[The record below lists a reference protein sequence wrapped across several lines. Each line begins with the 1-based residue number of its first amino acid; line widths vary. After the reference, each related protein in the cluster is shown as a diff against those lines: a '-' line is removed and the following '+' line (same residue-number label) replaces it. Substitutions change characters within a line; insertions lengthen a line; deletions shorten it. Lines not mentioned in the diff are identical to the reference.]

1 MQFAKNAV
9 AKLRIIWKNKEF
21 DGLNLSNI
29 DLERYELQNKVF
41 RKCIL
46 KGCNLMNANLHNTQ
60 FISCDLTEADL
71 TGVKVNDGTSFKK
84 SNLTRVIGL
93 TKDIISGSYRDM
105 TGMKLIELDLTGFD
119 FTTKTLTYVDFSRST
134 LTDAICSYALDNT
147 NFTGA
152 IGISNTTFK
161 HAKQLSNVMF
171 GNLTGID
178 FYKIDL
184 VYCNFTDAILTDVN
198 FGLVEFRERADI
210 MIKSFVGTTLN
221 NCTFHKNIQ
230 YLNFSNATLNNCTFH
245 KNLQYLNFSNATL
258 NNCSFRNIHDLN
270 FSNATL
276 NKCSFRNITLQYV
289 KFSGAN
295 LREIDLYD
303 AILYHIDMKKANLID
318 ANLEN
323 ADLTNV
329 IFVEADLIGANFTKS
344 MCRNIDFSYADLTR
358 SNFTGVKYSNAKFTD
373 SICVG
378 IQLREKSTE
387 STNDYP
393 AELIKGESEQ
403 IAKHPFPEM
412 LRNKVKGTE
421 TIYNN
426 EATKKADA
434 YQIHRVFGEF
444 LKAKM
449 PKYLNTMKEIL
460 KKDLHYSI
468 SNMKKIYSDL
478 ASSLEKK
485 YIEPTYAV
493 VPLNGQPETMQF
505 LIDERIIKGNNII
518 GYKSTYDNAKIT
530 PIYLEIKNRNG
541 KVTNII
547 YKGYRIE
554 NSVKGLTYRMNSIM
568 NRFSRT
574 DINTQENR
582 NAIGSM
588 GEFLT
593 SLPPSLDE
601 FKTTY
606 LVEFINSTFYSY
618 GNLSLGCQ
626 SCVQGILERVF
637 EIFTNTIRV
646 SCINDICGDDISEI
660 ASAFD
665 IELENK
671 RDTIQEDTI
680 NPIVMDWFESIED
693 DTKIGPNSKDT
704 SDTIEQDRLLSFLKF
719 VKTALRKVTIHYR
732 ASLIGYD
739 ASIDINNYMIKH
751 RAYICGAQS
760 GGKRRHKRTR
770 KIHRK

>member
-1 MQFAKNAV
+1 MQLAKNAV

-93 TKDIISGSYRDM
+93 TKDIISGSHRDM

-134 LTDAICSYALDNT
+134 LTDVICSNALDNT

-161 HAKQLSNVMF
+161 HVKQLSNVMF

-184 VYCNFTDAILTDVN
+184 VECVFTDAILTDVN

-221 NCTFHKNIQ
+221 NCTFHKN
-230 YLNFSNATLNNCTFH
+230 
-245 KNLQYLNFSNATL
+245 LQYLNFSNATL
-258 NNCSFRNIHDLN
+258 NNCSFRNIGL
-270 FSNATL
+270 
-276 NKCSFRNITLQYV
+276 RYV

-295 LREIDLYD
+295 LREIDLYE
-303 AILYHIDMKKANLID
+303 ARLYHIDMTKTNLID

-323 ADLTNV
+323 ADLENV
-329 IFVEADLIGANFTKS
+329 IFVEADLIGANFTKA
-344 MCRNIDFSYADLTR
+344 MCINIDFSYADLTR
-358 SNFTGVKYSNAKFTD
+358 SNFTGVKYSNARFIG

-403 IAKHPFPEM
+403 IAEHLFPEM

-421 TIYNN
+421 TIYSN
-426 EATKKADA
+426 EATRNVDA
-434 YQIHRVFGEF
+434 YQIHRVFAEF

-449 PKYLNTMKEIL
+449 PKYLNTMKKIL
-460 KKDLHYSI
+460 KKDLHYSK

-646 SCINDICGDDISEI
+646 SCINDICGDGISEI

-665 IELENK
+665 IELETK
-671 RDTIQEDTI
+671 RDTIQDETL
-680 NPIVMDWFESIED
+680 NPIVMDWFESIEK

-704 SDTIEQDRLLSFLKF
+704 SDTINEDRLLSFLKF

-739 ASIDINNYMIKH
+739 ASVDINNYMRNH
-751 RAYICGAQS
+751 SEYICGAQL